1 MGRILEAS
9 GRSCVAKYGEF
20 GVLPLKMEVLN
31 IEKRNKTNY
40 SKTLY
45 SVKLSQSVVD
55 AYNNLL
61 AAGNVFIPLPKK
73 LTEVRSVPRSALNPN
88 VTVNER
94 DYGTDFDKR
103 QAEEIHN
110 ILSKDSQLTLFEV
123 RIISDTVHA
132 SLSQVTNRASF
143 MIPSDDVDTQWADI
157 KQWML
162 ARAKSFFRDDDENA
176 VLEDFR
182 NKGADLVEK
191 LLEVRRGTEKWI
203 RFFEENP

>member
-31 IEKRNKTNY
+31 IEKRNNTNY

-103 QAEEIHN
+103 QAEDIHN
-110 ILSKDSQLTLFEV
+110 ILKDSELTLFEV
-123 RIISDTVHA
+123 RIISEPLHA
-132 SLSQVTNRASF
+132 SLSQVTNSAHF
-143 MIPSDDVDTQWADI
+143 MIPS
-157 KQWML
+157 
-162 ARAKSFFRDDDENA
+162 
-176 VLEDFR
+176 
-182 NKGADLVEK
+182 
-191 LLEVRRGTEKWI
+191 
-203 RFFEENP
+203 